1 MDESNDK
8 KRPAPSGGA
17 SVAGPPLE
25 RPPSAPPAKRVAAAK
40 DDGSNDG
47 KNHHEGHSDSS
58 PQTLNVCDQ
67 IGLKVGNRLEVLC
80 LDYGDDDDDDDD
92 GLKKGSSAAESSA
105 AAADAADAAA
115 ASSSKPIKYWLAAT
129 LLPFEGDYQILYG
142 GDDDEDDDNKEEE
155 VEEEQVAIAV
165 HALQFD
171 ACPDRGIAEGISDVC
186 FLSDHAFVD
195 AADDDSTR
203 HYRREGSSWE
213 PVFSVLAG
221 IPTLSEFMGEEY
233 KATFERWP
241 ATKRTIAGE
250 VWEEVASELM
260 DRIEEDEGRLEADA
274 EELTQLIANF
284 HRVLEETVKAL
295 KAGPRVN
302 AKGGVDF
309 SYKDDDGAREQV
321 RKILDG
327 VLAASFQKQ
336 PVAET
341 MRSTP
346 AAAQAIAAEKIAASQ
361 ELMVDKIVERMKASD
376 DSVFTEEM
384 MQSVVMEVMQT
395 MRENEESM

>member
-1 MDESNDK
+1 MNESNDK

-17 SVAGPPLE
+17 SVAEPLE

-40 DDGSNDG
+40 DDGSSDG
-47 KNHHEGHSDSS
+47 KTHHEGHNVSS
-58 PQTLNVCDQ
+58 SPPQTLNVCDQ
-67 IGLKVGNRLEVLC
+67 IGLKVGDRVECLC
-80 LDYGDDDDDDDD
+80 FDYGGDDDDD

-105 AAADAADAAA
+105 AAADAAA

-142 GDDDEDDDNKEEE
+142 GDDEDDDNKEEE
-155 VEEEQVAIAV
+155 AEEEQVAIAV
-165 HALQFD
+165 HTLQFD

-186 FLSDHAFVD
+186 FLGDHAFVD

-233 KATFERWP
+233 KAAFEKWS

-250 VWEEVASELM
+250 VWEEVASKLM

-284 HRVLEETVKAL
+284 HRVLEERLKAL
-295 KAGPRVN
+295 KAGPQVN
-302 AKGGVDF
+302 ANGGLDF

-321 RKILDG
+321 RTILNG

-336 PVAET
+336 AIAET

-346 AAAQAIAAEKIAASQ
+346 AAAQAVVAEKIAASQ
-361 ELMVDKIVERMKASD
+361 ELMVDKIVERLKASD
-376 DSVFTEEM
+376 DKVFTEEM

>member
-1 MDESNDK
+1 MNESNDK
-8 KRPAPSGGA
+8 KRPAPSA
-17 SVAGPPLE
+17 SSVAAEPLE

-47 KNHHEGHSDSS
+47 GNDGKTHHEGHNDSS
-58 PQTLNVCDQ
+58 SPPQTLNVCDQ
-67 IGLKVGNRLEVLC
+67 IGLKVGDRVECLC
-80 LDYGDDDDDDDD
+80 FDYGDDDD
-92 GLKKGSSAAESSA
+92 GLKKESSAAESSA
-105 AAADAADAAA
+105 AAA

-129 LLPFEGDYQILYG
+129 LLPFEGDYQSMYG
-142 GDDDEDDDNKEEE
+142 GDDEDDDNKEEDA
-155 VEEEQVAIAV
+155 EEEQVAIAV

-195 AADDDSTR
+195 TADDDSTR

-233 KATFERWP
+233 KATFEKWP
-241 ATKRTIAGE
+241 ANKRTIAGE

-336 PVAET
+336 TVAET

-361 ELMVDKIVERMKASD
+361 ELMVDKIVERLKASD
-376 DSVFTEEM
+376 DKVFTEEM